1 MACVQHSLVA
11 PDTVY
16 NRNVMLHGMVFHASV
31 KGQMTTEI
39 CDSMVT
45 PLMYGFKKS

>member
-16 NRNVMLHGMVFHASV
+16 NRNVMLHGVVFHASV
-31 KGQMTTEI
+31 KGQMPTEI